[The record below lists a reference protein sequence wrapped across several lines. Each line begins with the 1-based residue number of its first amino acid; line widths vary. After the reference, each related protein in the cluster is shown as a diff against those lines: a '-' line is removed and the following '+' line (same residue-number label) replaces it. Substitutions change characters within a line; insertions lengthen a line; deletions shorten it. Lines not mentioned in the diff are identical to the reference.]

1 MLDDWALRSSRS
13 AKILLPA
20 SYPSAVNL
28 RESAAS
34 SRHQHADS
42 HLFSKS
48 ATLSTLDWLYAT
60 ISANM
65 NDHADSDTS
74 APFVLFSG
82 RSRMLA
88 PAAGSGGCCWPSPLC
103 GRGEARESMRDRGT
117 WETVLVDV
125 FVL

>member
-1 MLDDWALRSSRS
+1 MLEDWAFRNRSSAR
-13 AKILLPA
+13 ILVPA

-28 RESAAS
+28 KS
-34 SRHQHADS
+34 QHLRRAEA
-42 HLFSKS
+42 HLFSRS

-60 ISANM
+60 ISANRK
-65 NDHADSDTS
+65 DHAERETS

-82 RSRMLA
+82 RSSMFA
-88 PAAGSGGCCWPSPLC
+88 PAGGRRGCCCPSPLC
-103 GRGEARESMRDRGT
+103 GRGEPRESIKERGT